1 MITPIKNINFNPKTP
16 KLSAKKLEKPITNP
30 YQINSIY
37 NNSFNINFRGLA
49 NINQKPSFNDTL
61 DKNYFQLP
69 TITLAD
75 GSDYTFKPD
84 ESQIACAKAIFNNKS
99 LLFNAPTGTGKT
111 AIINYTITKN
121 LGENK
126 RTFIPMPL
134 KALTNDKYRE
144 FSKIYGKE
152 NVGILT
158 GDIKLNPDAPIV
170 LMTTEI
176 YNASVAGDTANKE
189 ASVIFDEAHYMGDY
203 DRGGVWEQSII
214 NTPKSYQVVLLSATI
229 GNSDEL
235 ASWLQSLNPSRE
247 VEEVKLASSERHV
260 PLVYTTYI
268 PQKNSSSAFVQL
280 IDGEVKLNE
289 INPNN
294 LTSKQKRAFET
305 IYKNFNNIVGFE
317 PIKDEDIIPIAKK
330 LLENPAFQGKEKISI
345 GRLREVLNK
354 DYPTLSKDEVEIVVQ
369 LLMDYSS
376 RRLKQVN
383 VPTFE
388 DNYTKLVKDLASEDK
403 LPAIIFKLSVSE
415 AREILGNLFF
425 NRKFLS
431 LTTPEEKAQ
440 ISAIIKKYEDKG
452 IYLGNNYDK
461 NILLE
466 GFAAHNAS
474 ELPAYKKLIEEL
486 YSKKLLKV
494 VIATSTL
501 SAGINMPTRTVV
513 MTSIEHPEYDAFT
526 EEIEYVPLSA
536 NEFHQMMGRA
546 GRRGV
551 DEIGNVVFYFPVS
564 GKKNDS
570 ALKSLEKL
578 RFAQSLLLAP
588 ADDIT
593 SHLNPNW
600 VLLAQNYGKNLSDD
614 GIEHLI
620 ESSFG
625 IFSDKTNEKK
635 KEILSKKYEKYKKVL
650 LKADFLQQDKQGN
663 TTPTAKGKILERSEC
678 VNPLLLSELIA
689 SEKLKDVDV
698 FELCQ
703 IVGSIAD
710 SSEQIEDKFMPTM
723 LQNKLKAILPNNGY
737 LMEDLNAFDQTAQMV
752 FKTQSKLLRPQKEQK
767 FPPEKIIQSTNW
779 GGYITYA
786 FAKLNEK
793 SADSVANFN
802 LITNETSIDPTIAG
816 KKKGS
821 KCNDE
826 FRRKIREGNVYN
838 IIAQSCS
845 ILKRI
850 YSICDFALQNP
861 DEYNKA
867 YYSQLK
873 ETAELALLYL
883 QQNPIYDELS
893 L

>member
-1 MITPIKNINFNPKTP
+1 MITPIKNIKFNPKTP

-49 NINQKPSFNDTL
+49 NISQKPSFNDTL

-69 TITLAD
+69 TITLTD

-84 ESQIACAKAIFNNKS
+84 ESQVACAKAIYNNKS

-305 IYKNFNNIVGFE
+305 IYKNFNNIKGFE
-317 PIKDEDIIPIAKK
+317 PIKNEDIIPIAKK

-376 RRLKQVN
+376 RKVKQVN

-388 DNYTKLVKDLASEDK
+388 DNYPELVKDLASEDK
-403 LPAIIFKLSVSE
+403 LPAIIFKLSVS
-415 AREILGNLFF
+415 AADSILEEFDYESLN
-425 NRKFLS
+425 
-431 LTTPEEKAQ
+431 LTTPEEKKQ
-440 ISAIIKKYEDKG
+440 IKAIIKEYQNKG
-452 IYLGNNYDK
+452 LYLGTNFVPYRLINGY
-461 NILLE
+461 
-466 GFAAHNAS
+466 AAHNAA
-474 ELPAYKKLIEEL
+474 EIPAYKKLVEDL

-494 VIATSTL
+494 VVATSTL

-513 MTSIEHPEYDAFT
+513 MTDLTHPEYDA
-526 EEIEYVPLSA
+526 EQQEIAYVPLSI
-536 NEFHQMMGRA
+536 NEFHQMTGRA

-551 DEIGNVVFYFPVS
+551 DEIGNVVFYNMKQTGQSKFDDNFS
-564 GKKNDS
+564 EYRYAKN
-570 ALKSLEKL
+570 AI
-578 RFAQSLLLAP
+578 LASP
-588 ADDIT
+588 DDIE

-600 VLLAQNYGKNLSDD
+600 VLLAQNYGKLLGDD
-614 GIEHLI
+614 GINQTI
-620 ESSFG
+620 DSSFRT
-625 IFSDKTNEKK
+625 FSANDPEGARNVLAEK
-635 KEILSKKYEKYKKVL
+635 YDKYKKVL
-650 LKADFLQQDKQGN
+650 LRTGFLQQDKQGN
-663 TTPTAKGKILERSEC
+663 ITPTAKGKILERSEC

-689 SEKLKDVDV
+689 SGKLVNVDV

-703 IVGSIAD
+703 IVGAIAD
-710 SSEQIEDKFMPTM
+710 SDEQTETDFLPA
-723 LQNKLKAILPNNGY
+723 LLNNKLRAMFALSPE
-737 LMEDLNAFDQTAQMV
+737 LTPDLETVQETNRMISQT
-752 FKTQSKLLRPQKEQK
+752 EN
-767 FPPEKIIQSTNW
+767 KIIKMQKNYQLPADKIISASTF
-779 GGYITYA
+779 GGYIAYA
-786 FAKLNEK
+786 FAKLNNT
-793 SADSVANFN
+793 SANSVDNFNFLTNFVTESTNVANR
-802 LITNETSIDPTIAG
+802 
-816 KKKGS
+816 KKMSESG
-821 KCNDE
+821 DE
-826 FRRKIREGNVYN
+826 FNRKNREGNVYS